1 MKCINSSSKKDKCV
15 LLILLFAISIV
26 KAQPQLTFQGYTTL
40 NGLTNNTVWDILQ
53 DTSGYVW
60 IATNEGINKFDGYTF
75 QKYLYSQNESVKH
88 QAVRALAE
96 DKHHNI
102 WAGTWGGGL
111 YIYNSALDEFKHV
124 SLALDSSNYN
134 YNFIQDLHYDQS
146 GNMWVGTSGGL
157 VKFDSDDYSYTYLQ
171 QSTSNLENER
181 SYYAYAITEGE
192 PGVLWVGTYSQGL
205 MSINTKDHSIEKYS
219 SQSDN
224 LNNLSDDFVTSI
236 FYDSKG
242 RLWVGTF
249 EGGINLL
256 EKGKNEFINY
266 RHDAKNTKSLAHNQ
280 VDSIIEDKEGNIW
293 IGTDNGLSLYIEEE
307 DNFFNFR
314 NDPFDNLS
322 ISSNSIKSLC
332 VDDHNRLWVGT
343 YRTGVNL
350 SNFYSKNISYY
361 YQQRGK
367 NSLSYNV
374 VSAIVELDSNN
385 ILIGTDGGGLNWFN
399 REKNE
404 FVHYLHDNDDPS
416 TISSNKVLSITKG
429 QNEDVWIG
437 FWNGGID
444 HFNLKTRTFEHFRSD
459 AVNKLPGNNITSIV
473 KDKKGLLWVG
483 IFGEGLYSFDP
494 NTYELEAYIP
504 KAKETERFVYNN
516 VWSLLVDKEDNIWV
530 GTYEGYVYKLD
541 RETNSFEYILPRP
554 KETHGFTILTFFEDR
569 LGQVWAGLEGGG
581 FRLLND
587 TSQTFPVYS
596 KANGLF
602 GNTVQSIEETDDGK
616 LWLGSNA
623 GIVEFVPQSKTFKN
637 NRLNEGQQ
645 KLIPNKNAS
654 YFLSTGELLF
664 GGTNGFKI
672 FHPDSLKDLRK
683 TTPLLLTNFEIFNQ
697 PVQIGTKNSPL
708 TKHINYV
715 DTVTLSYKQSVFSI
729 SYTGINFIDPNLI
742 RYRYRLL
749 GFIDESWQDAGIE
762 RKVTY
767 TNLDPNKYV
776 FEVEAELNG
785 AKIPARILYI
795 NVQPP
800 WWDTIWFRLVIIAT
814 FI

>member
-1 MKCINSSSKKDKCV
+1 
-15 LLILLFAISIV
+15 
-26 KAQPQLTFQGYTTL
+26 
-40 NGLTNNTVWDILQ
+40 
-53 DTSGYVW
+53 
-60 IATNEGINKFDGYTF
+60 
-75 QKYLYSQNESVKH
+75 
-88 QAVRALAE
+88 
-96 DKHHNI
+96 
-102 WAGTWGGGL
+102 
-111 YIYNSALDEFKHV
+111 
-124 SLALDSSNYN
+124 
-134 YNFIQDLHYDQS
+134 
-146 GNMWVGTSGGL
+146 
-157 VKFDSDDYSYTYLQ
+157 
-171 QSTSNLENER
+171 
-181 SYYAYAITEGE
+181 
-192 PGVLWVGTYSQGL
+192 
-205 MSINTKDHSIEKYS
+205 
-219 SQSDN
+219 
-224 LNNLSDDFVTSI
+224 
-236 FYDSKG
+236 
-242 RLWVGTF
+242 
-249 EGGINLL
+249 
-256 EKGKNEFINY
+256 
-266 RHDAKNTKSLAHNQ
+266 
-280 VDSIIEDKEGNIW
+280 
-293 IGTDNGLSLYIEEE
+293 
-307 DNFFNFR
+307 
-314 NDPFDNLS
+314 
-322 ISSNSIKSLC
+322 
-332 VDDHNRLWVGT
+332 
-343 YRTGVNL
+343 
-350 SNFYSKNISYY
+350 
-361 YQQRGK
+361 
-367 NSLSYNV
+367 
-374 VSAIVELDSNN
+374 
-385 ILIGTDGGGLNWFN
+385 
-399 REKNE
+399 
-404 FVHYLHDNDDPS
+404 
-416 TISSNKVLSITKG
+416 
-429 QNEDVWIG
+429 
-437 FWNGGID
+437 
-444 HFNLKTRTFEHFRSD
+444 
-459 AVNKLPGNNITSIV
+459 
-473 KDKKGLLWVG
+473 
-483 IFGEGLYSFDP
+483 
-494 NTYELEAYIP
+494 
-504 KAKETERFVYNN
+504 

-767 TNLDPNKYV
+767 T
-776 FEVEAELNG
+776 
-785 AKIPARILYI
+785 
-795 NVQPP
+795 
-800 WWDTIWFRLVIIAT
+800 
-814 FI
+814 